1 MATSMF
7 SLLATCLAFLSL
19 PQPSVSLGKTDTIT
33 WGGDTSRANYETNH
47 NLDPRTIASA
57 EFGNIWTAKLP
68 GNFNGIGAEQV
79 LSQPL
84 VYTTGDG
91 IQYVFVATTQNN
103 LYKINAKTGDIVKTR
118 NIGVP
123 FLTAD
128 LGNCNDIAPAIGVS
142 GTGVIDPS
150 TGYWYLTSKTYTD
163 DYQSGNFGPSNPP
176 GRANGRYYFHA
187 INTADLSEAPNFPT
201 PVHHTVFRNNQNRW
215 LVAGDQ
221 HQRPALLQVGDFI
234 YTGWAS
240 HCIQYNYTGAII
252 GFHKTSGAIVEAYAT
267 QGGLEPN
274 TVSGGGVWMS
284 GGGLAYDGAGGL
296 FFSTGNGY
304 ASQLPADG
312 HPVPGRNPPT
322 ALEEAVVHMNLNGD
336 GTISPVDF
344 FMPWEK
350 TQLDGADKD
359 LGTTPFQLLPS
370 SFTCPNSKRVGVI
383 TGKSGKTY
391 FLNVD
396 NLGGYQQGANRLDAA
411 IAVYQHENSV
421 YSASG
426 VMPLGNYIYVNVIN
440 HKTRV
445 FQFSCK
451 ANGDGAI
458 TEITTAAEKNAQA
471 LGVGHG
477 TTTSLD
483 GRAGSGLYWTTDVDG
498 QDLRIYD
505 ATPPSDGSA
514 LKLIRGFNIP
524 GPGKFAKPVFGDSRA
539 YVGARGAL
547 YAFGSPV
554 NLPLNCTSPVAF
566 PKTSVN
572 STSDALTINCTA
584 LVATTVTAFNI
595 SGNPNFVLDS
605 PPAVPFTLA
614 VGKTFSFRARFA
626 PAQIGSLSS
635 DAVITTNNQVAGSAT
650 KTPVTLTGTSNSA
663 AAQFVIQPITVT
675 FNSTFGAGPVQKS
688 VFFSNDGD
696 ASLTVTNV
704 QFSTSSE
711 TGPWIQPNTTGDGQQ
726 VAQFTF
732 SGIPSTIDGN
742 SRQAV
747 GITYNPPSAGNHV
760 VFVKVTTNGGSKI
773 LDVFGT
779 TGSPPAALFEF
790 QRADGSG
797 WDQYTPGKNFTFGN
811 VAPGQVVNLVMR
823 ITNNGSSS
831 ASPLGLTV
839 SKPPFGVS
847 GFLRAANSIDL
858 AEGTQIPAGQSANAT
873 LFCAPPERQVN
884 TPSTQAGAG
893 WRINT
898 NSDQGAVIL
907 TFDCTAASPQV
918 GPLFSN
924 GTAQNSY
931 IGCYQDETPGRQLA
945 TQLYYDDNNNTAA
958 RCISQCAAGGYNFTG
973 LIFRRECWCGN
984 ALPLSRGIEDDCNYR
999 CTGDTNH
1006 TCGGDGAAHNQHMIS
1021 LFADTTKW
1029 DGVLQ
1034 GPPLSMT
1041 NSSGNYQYAGCYA
1054 ESNNVKTFNVKRQ
1067 TSALNTVDS
1076 CRKFCGSSYPL
1087 FGLQYSSECYCGSAI
1102 AASSKLTDDSQC
1114 SMTCKGNNSQFCG
1127 GSARMQVYQLP
1138 GTIPT
1143 TSSSSSSTGTATG
1156 TWTGTASAT
1165 SSAPALP
1172 SESDGVSTRIGAYQY
1187 QGCYN
1192 EVPPNRALTAKAKF
1206 DDDNMT
1212 NRMCAD
1218 FCSGSVY
1225 WATEFARECY
1235 CGDTLDSGSLVTTD
1249 GRCSM
1254 TCKGNSSETC
1264 GGENGLTLFKLV
1276 ANSSSSSSSSVTSTT
1291 TLTSSSATSTGTTT
1305 TLSTSTTSTSAS
1317 ASASATPLKCPDSNG
1332 TTYVSGQQTFL
1343 VECGKDYQGNDLK
1356 AVGLCFSDLEP
1367 NVDLIRDFLF
1377 LILQCIDFDGFNF
1390 NCVNFN
1396 DAILDH
1402 AIFDHAIFDHA
1413 IFDHATFDHAIFD
1426 HTIFDI
1432 IFRCCNFVN
1441 AIHDQHEYT
1450 SSTLSTS
1457 TSSLATSSSSSTS
1470 SSVSSTSSSTLSTS
1484 STTLST
1490 STTTSQ
1496 TSSKTSTQT
1505 GPPTVAATAG
1515 IYNSLGCFQDKSSNR
1530 ALIEVYTNKSMT
1542 PELCAAE
1549 AKRRTYDFMGLE
1561 YGTECWMGDLLNTTK
1576 SPSLAQSKCNTAC
1589 PGDNST
1595 LCGAGGALQMYQV
1608 NSTLV
1613 VPKQNATSGVAL
1625 SCPQSDDTVWTSST
1639 GARFRIECGWDRSG
1653 GTSSTVTAAT
1663 YEDCL
1668 NACAKT
1674 SGCGAVALKG
1684 KSCYVKT
1691 GALGTEVRSD
1701 SIRGATLLTNKEELD
1716 VGRNP
1721 SRESSTF
1728 YKDITPFVSK
1738 NKLQDL
1744 KPILPASIVRLRQSI

>member
-7 SLLATCLAFLSL
+7 AMLATCLAFLSL
-19 PQPSVSLGKTDTIT
+19 PQSAVSLGKTDTIT
-33 WGGDTSRANYETNH
+33 WGGDTSRSNYETNH

-57 EFGNIWTAKLP
+57 DFGNIWTAKLP

-103 LYKINAKTGDIVKTR
+103 LYKINAKTGDIVETR

-128 LGNCNDIAPAIGVS
+128 LGNCNDIAPAVGVS

-163 DYQSGNFGPSNPP
+163 DFQSGNYSPSNSP
-176 GRANGRYYFHA
+176 GRQNGRYYFHA
-187 INTADLSEAPNFPT
+187 IDTADLSEAPNFPR

-240 HCIQYNYTGAII
+240 HCI
-252 GFHKTSGAIVEAYAT
+252 

-322 ALEEAVVHMNLNGD
+322 ALEEAVVHMNVNSD
-336 GTISPVDF
+336 GTMSPVDF

-370 SFTCPNSKRVGVI
+370 TFTCPNSRRVGVI

-411 IAVYQHENSV
+411 IAVFQHENSV

-440 HKTRV
+440 YKTRV

-451 ANGDGAI
+451 SNGDGAI

-505 ATPPSDGSA
+505 ATPPSDGSP
-514 LKLIRGFNIP
+514 LKLVRGFNIP
-524 GPGKFAKPVFGDSRA
+524 GPGKFAKPAFGDSRA

-547 YAFGSPV
+547 YAYGSPV

-572 STSDALTINCTA
+572 GTSDALTINCTA
-584 LVATTVTAFNI
+584 IVATTVTAFNI

-605 PPAVPFTLA
+605 LPTVPFNVA
-614 VGKTFSFRARFA
+614 VGKSFSFRARFS
-626 PAQIGSLSS
+626 PVQIGPLSS
-635 DAVITTNNQVAGSAT
+635 DAVISTTNQVAGSAS
-650 KTPVTLTGTSNSA
+650 KTPVTLTGTANSA
-663 AAQFVIQPITVT
+663 TALFGIQPITVT
-675 FNSTFGAGPVQKS
+675 FNSTIGAGPIQKS
-688 VFFSNDGD
+688 VFFINDGD
-696 ASLTVTNV
+696 AALNVTNV

-711 TGPWIQPNTTGDGQQ
+711 TGPWIQANTTGDGQQ

-732 SGIPSTIDGN
+732 SNIPSTISGN

-760 VFVKVTTNGGSKI
+760 VFVKVTTDGGSKV

-779 TGSPPAALFEF
+779 TGSSPGALFEF
-790 QRADGSG
+790 QRADGTG

-811 VAPGQVVNLVMR
+811 VFPGQVLNLVMR
-823 ITNNGSSS
+823 ITNNGSST

-847 GFLRAANSIDL
+847 GYLRAANSIDL

-898 NSDQGAVIL
+898 NTDQGAVVL

-918 GPLFSN
+918 GPF
-924 GTAQNSY
+924 
-931 IGCYQDETPGRQLA
+931 
-945 TQLYYDDNNNTAA
+945 
-958 RCISQCAAGGYNFTG
+958 
-973 LIFRRECWCGN
+973 
-984 ALPLSRGIEDDCNYR
+984 
-999 CTGDTNH
+999 
-1006 TCGGDGAAHNQHMIS
+1006 
-1021 LFADTTKW
+1021 
-1029 DGVLQ
+1029 V
-1034 GPPLSMT
+1034 
-1041 NSSGNYQYAGCYA
+1041 
-1054 ESNNVKTFNVKRQ
+1054 
-1067 TSALNTVDS
+1067 
-1076 CRKFCGSSYPL
+1076 
-1087 FGLQYSSECYCGSAI
+1087 
-1102 AASSKLTDDSQC
+1102 
-1114 SMTCKGNNSQFCG
+1114 
-1127 GSARMQVYQLP
+1127 
-1138 GTIPT
+1138 
-1143 TSSSSSSTGTATG
+1143 SST
-1156 TWTGTASAT
+1156 
-1165 SSAPALP
+1165 
-1172 SESDGVSTRIGAYQY
+1172 
-1187 QGCYN
+1187 
-1192 EVPPNRALTAKAKF
+1192 
-1206 DDDNMT
+1206 
-1212 NRMCAD
+1212 
-1218 FCSGSVY
+1218 
-1225 WATEFARECY
+1225 
-1235 CGDTLDSGSLVTTD
+1235 
-1249 GRCSM
+1249 
-1254 TCKGNSSETC
+1254 
-1264 GGENGLTLFKLV
+1264 
-1276 ANSSSSSSSSVTSTT
+1276 
-1291 TLTSSSATSTGTTT
+1291 
-1305 TLSTSTTSTSAS
+1305 STSTTISAS
-1317 ASASATPLKCPDSNG
+1317 T
-1332 TTYVSGQQTFL
+1332 
-1343 VECGKDYQGNDLK
+1343 
-1356 AVGLCFSDLEP
+1356 
-1367 NVDLIRDFLF
+1367 
-1377 LILQCIDFDGFNF
+1377 
-1390 NCVNFN
+1390 
-1396 DAILDH
+1396 
-1402 AIFDHAIFDHA
+1402 
-1413 IFDHATFDHAIFD
+1413 
-1426 HTIFDI
+1426 
-1432 IFRCCNFVN
+1432 
-1441 AIHDQHEYT
+1441 T
-1450 SSTLSTS
+1450 SSTSLTSSSTS
-1457 TSSLATSSSSSTS
+1457 TSSS
-1470 SSVSSTSSSTLSTS
+1470 
-1484 STTLST
+1484 
-1490 STTTSQ
+1490 
-1496 TSSKTSTQT
+1496 STQT
-1505 GPPTVAATAG
+1505 GPTVAPTAG
-1515 IYNSLGCFQDKSSNR
+1515 IYYSLGCFQDKSANR
-1530 ALIEVYTNKSMT
+1530 ALTEVYTNKSMT

-1549 AKRRTYDFMGLE
+1549 AKRRTYNFMGLE
-1561 YGTECWMGDLLNTTK
+1561 YGQECWMGDILNTTK
-1576 SPSLAQSKCNTAC
+1576 SPSLAQTKCNTAC

-1595 LCGAGGALQMYQV
+1595 LCGAGSALQMYQV
-1608 NSTLV
+1608 NSTLI
-1613 VPKQNATSGVAL
+1613 VPKTNATSGVPL
-1625 SCPQSDDTVWTSST
+1625 SCPSSDDTVWTATT

-1653 GTSSTVTAAT
+1653 GTSSAVTTAT

-1684 KSCYVKT
+1684 KSCYLKT
-1691 GALGTEVRSD
+1691 GTLGTEVRND
-1701 SIRGATLLTNKEELD
+1701 NIRGATLLTK
-1716 VGRNP
+1716 
-1721 SRESSTF
+1721 
-1728 YKDITPFVSK
+1728 
-1738 NKLQDL
+1738 
-1744 KPILPASIVRLRQSI
+1744 